1 MKRKLTLW
9 MAVCLLAAGSLQA
22 QGLLNKVK
30 QKVNQEADKAVN
42 KALNP
47 NQPNTQPQNEPVGE
61 DDAPTDYNDNNGDRA
76 KAEMI
81 STPPDVKQNLTDAET
96 AYKAGQYGESR
107 HAVQQAMLGVEM
119 EIGNVVLKSLPE
131 NVSGM
136 AYQKERDQV
145 TSTGWGWAGLTIR
158 REYLSSDNK
167 RELTATVANNAAWMQ
182 AVNMYFTSGY
192 AQSTGQQQDWK
203 EVKVQG
209 YRAILEVEGS
219 GFKLSVPIG
228 QTSMLLLESDG
239 IAKEQDLMTAANAFS
254 IDHIKKL
261 LGEQ

>member
-1 MKRKLTLW
+1 MKRKLTVW
-9 MAVCLLAAGSLQA
+9 IAVCLLAAGTAQA

-30 QKVNQEADKAVN
+30 QKVSQEADKAVN

-47 NQPNTQPQNEPVGE
+47 NQPNTQVESE
-61 DDAPTDYNDNNGDRA
+61 DEGDAPDYPDTDDPDRA

-81 STPPDVKQNLTDAET
+81 STPPDVKQNLADAET
-96 AYKAGQYGESR
+96 AYKAGQYGEAR

-119 EIGNVVLKSLPE
+119 EIGNVVLRSLPE

-136 AYQKERDQV
+136 PCQKERDQV
-145 TSTGWGWAGLTIR
+145 TSSGWGWVGLTIR

-182 AVNMYFTSGY
+182 AVNMYFTMGY
-192 AQSTGQQQDWK
+192 AQSTGQQQNWK

-239 IAKEQDLMTAANAFS
+239 IAKEQELMTAANAFS

>member
-1 MKRKLTLW
+1 
-9 MAVCLLAAGSLQA
+9 
-22 QGLLNKVK
+22 
-30 QKVNQEADKAVN
+30 
-42 KALNP
+42 
-47 NQPNTQPQNEPVGE
+47 
-61 DDAPTDYNDNNGDRA
+61 
-76 KAEMI
+76 
-81 STPPDVKQNLTDAET
+81 
-96 AYKAGQYGESR
+96 
-107 HAVQQAMLGVEM
+107 
-119 EIGNVVLKSLPE
+119 
-131 NVSGM
+131 M

-182 AVNMYFTSGY
+182 AVNMYFTMGY
-192 AQSTGQQQDWK
+192 AQSTGQQQNWK

-254 IDHIKKL
+254 IDQIRKL